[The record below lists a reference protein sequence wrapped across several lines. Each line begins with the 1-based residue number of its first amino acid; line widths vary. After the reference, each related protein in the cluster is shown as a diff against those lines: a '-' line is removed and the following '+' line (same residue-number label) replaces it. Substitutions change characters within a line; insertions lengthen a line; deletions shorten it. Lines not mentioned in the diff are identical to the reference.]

1 MVLLLFLPF
10 LRPGESNV
18 EAKAVEGFWFF
29 ISRMKI
35 SQLIIEVVVAQFV
48 EQTEVPQRIYGHAKV
63 PSIKEIALDGLE
75 IGIAVFR
82 FKMI

>member
-10 LRPGESNV
+10 LRSRESNIDA
-18 EAKAVEGFWFF
+18 ETMKGFWLF
-29 ISRMKI
+29 ISRVKV